1 MPLIKSISGMR
12 GTLGG
17 TAGKSLTPIDI
28 VGLTAAFG
36 TWCLKQPGHKA
47 IVIGRDARP
56 TGPLISQLVSSTL
69 QSVGLN
75 VIDVGLSTTPTVAL
89 AISDSQA
96 PGGIMITASHNPI
109 EWNALKLFNATGELL
124 DTVAAAQVFDLAAQ
138 ADHVFAPLAALGS
151 YLPHQG
157 AIDQHITQILAL
169 PLVDAPAIRNRQFR
183 VAIDAVNSTGA
194 LAVPQLLQALGVNDC
209 TQLFC
214 TPNGEFPHNP
224 EPLPEHLHTLT
235 TVMQTG
241 KYDLGLAVDPDVDR
255 LVILDEKGV
264 PWGEEYT
271 LVAVA

>member
-28 VGLTAAFG
+28 VNLTAAFG

-47 IVIGRDARP
+47 VVIGRDARP

-96 PGGIMITASHNPI
+96 LGGIMITASHNPI

-124 DTVAAAQVFDLAAQ
+124 DTVA
-138 ADHVFAPLAALGS
+138 
-151 YLPHQG
+151 
-157 AIDQHITQILAL
+157 
-169 PLVDAPAIRNRQFR
+169 
-183 VAIDAVNSTGA
+183 
-194 LAVPQLLQALGVNDC
+194 
-209 TQLFC
+209 
-214 TPNGEFPHNP
+214 
-224 EPLPEHLHTLT
+224 
-235 TVMQTG
+235 
-241 KYDLGLAVDPDVDR
+241 
-255 LVILDEKGV
+255 
-264 PWGEEYT
+264 
-271 LVAVA
+271 